1 MKIEVLGMGCPKCR
15 KTEENIQLA
24 LAELGIKAEV
34 TEVSNLKKIAG
45 YGVMMTPA
53 VVIDGEVK
61 LSGKI
66 PSVEKIKSLIERR
79 QAR

>member
-15 KTEENIQLA
+15 KTKENIKIA
-24 LAELGIKAEV
+24 LAELGREAELV
-34 TEVSNLKKIAG
+34 EVKSLKEIAG

-61 LSGKI
+61 LSGKV
-66 PSVEKIKSLIERR
+66 PSVEAVKSLLEVK
-79 QAR
+79 